1 MIDDDGQISRRGDRA
16 VIRFD
21 RHLAHA
27 PDALWAALTD
37 PERLS
42 SWWGEVTVEPRPG
55 GRFDVCW
62 FNLTPEGERFTM
74 HATITAFEPPRLLE
88 TSGDAHGVLRW
99 ELSPE
104 PGGTLL
110 VFTSTLQLP
119 EEYRSRTLAGW
130 DFHLVALRSTL
141 AGGSADLDGLTGWDV
156 MEARY
161 VEREGRPAPEVT
173 VCGSPGRAPH
183 TPPRPDP
190 PPRPV
195 PAPRW

>member
-1 MIDDDGQISRRGDRA
+1 MIDDDRQISRRGDRA

-37 PERLS
+37 
-42 SWWGEVTVEPRPG
+42 
-55 GRFDVCW
+55 
-62 FNLTPEGERFTM
+62 
-74 HATITAFEPPRLLE
+74 
-88 TSGDAHGVLRW
+88 
-99 ELSPE
+99 
-104 PGGTLL
+104 
-110 VFTSTLQLP
+110 
-119 EEYRSRTLAGW
+119 
-130 DFHLVALRSTL
+130 HLVALRSTL